1 MPRRPSSL
9 VSPRRSK
16 PTPGAIPRANEPVRA
31 RPPPPPP
38 PPRTIRTSR
47 PATGFGTFRRV
58 GRLVVTLA
66 IWGVVVVGAVVVWA
80 AYDLPRPES
89 AMDAARR
96 PALVLQDRTGQ
107 TFATYGDLVGEP
119 LRLTDLP
126 ADLPAAVVAVEDHR
140 FWQHG
145 AIDVIGLTRAMWVN
159 LSSGRLVQGGS
170 TLTQQVAK
178 TLFLTNERTIRRKI
192 RELLL
197 TIWLERTFTKSEIL
211 EIYLNRV
218 YLGAGTWGVDAASR
232 MYFGISARKVNL
244 WQAAVLAGLPRA
256 PSRFNP
262 RSNPQAATARAKEVL
277 AAMAETGAITPERAR
292 TEAAKIVFP
301 KAARQ
306 PGAWFADW
314 ASDEVQSV
322 LPPDRDATVRTTLD
336 QKLQV
341 STEAQLQAILDGP
354 GASAGVEEGAVII
367 LDAVSGA
374 VRAMV
379 GGRDYRDSNFNRAVN
394 AHRQPGSA
402 FKPFVW
408 QTALENGMVPTDLV
422 LDAPVKVGSWQP
434 ENFEREYRGEIT
446 LDEALAHS
454 VNTVSVRLLTKF
466 GGPKPV
472 AATAA
477 RMGIISSLPKDA
489 TLALGTGEVGLLEL
503 TAAYAPFFNGGNRVV
518 PFAVEPREPP
528 ENVIRPEHAAMMAD
542 MMASVVNRGSGKAAA
557 LPGRLVAGKTGT
569 TSDYRDAWFIGS
581 VNGMMIGVWM
591 GNDDN
596 QPMKN
601 VVGGG
606 LPARLFHDIAAGMR

>member
-1 MPRRPSSL
+1 MRRPTSL
-9 VSPRRSK
+9 VSQRTQRATSIPRLAPPAPARPRRVV
-16 PTPGAIPRANEPVRA
+16 EPVRS
-31 RPPPPPP
+31 
-38 PPRTIRTSR
+38 PR
-47 PATGFGTFRRV
+47 RRSFL
-58 GRLVVTLA
+58 GRLFRLGIVLIVWGLVVLGG
-66 IWGVVVVGAVVVWA
+66 IVIWA

-89 AMDAARR
+89 AMDGSRR

-107 TFATYGDLVGEP
+107 TFATYGDLVGEA
-119 LRLTDLP
+119 LRLSDLP
-126 ADLPAAVVAVEDHR
+126 PDLPAAVIAVEDHR
-140 FWQHG
+140 FRQHIG
-145 AIDVIGLTRAMWVN
+145 VDFIGLARALVVN
-159 LSSGRLVQGGS
+159 VTNRRLVQGGS
-170 TLTQQVAK
+170 TITQQVAK
-178 TLFLTNERTIRRKI
+178 TLFLTNERTLRRKI

-197 TIWLERTFTKSEIL
+197 TIWLERTFTKNEIL

-232 MYFGISARKVNL
+232 MYFGVSARKVNL

-262 RSNPQAATARAKEVL
+262 RSNPSAATARAKEVL
-277 AAMAETGAITPERAR
+277 TAMADTGVISAERAR
-292 TEAAKIVFP
+292 TEAAKISFP
-301 KAARQ
+301 KASRQ

-314 ASDEVQSV
+314 ATDQVQSV

-336 QKLQV
+336 QRLQLV
-341 STEAQLQAILDGP
+341 AETQLAALLDGP
-354 GASAGVEEGAVII
+354 GVAANVEQGAVIV
-367 LDAVSGA
+367 LDAATGA
-374 VRAMV
+374 VRVMA

-408 QTALENGMVPTDLV
+408 LTALENGLTPSDTV
-422 LDAPVKVGSWQP
+422 LDAPVRIGNWQP

-454 VNTVSVRLLTKF
+454 VNTASVRLMQRF

-472 AATAA
+472 AVTAA
-477 RMGIISSLPKDA
+477 RLGITSSLPA
-489 TLALGTGEVGLLEL
+489 NASLALGTGEVGLLEL
-503 TAAYAPFFNGGNRVV
+503 TAAYAPFFNGGFRVV
-518 PFAVEPREPP
+518 PFAVEPQDTPEP
-528 ENVIRPEHAAMMAD
+528 VIRPEHAAMMAS
-542 MMASVVNRGSGKAAA
+542 MMASVVSRGTGKAAA
-557 LPGRLVAGKTGT
+557 VPGRAVAGKTGT

-596 QPMKN
+596 APMKN

-606 LPARLFHDIAAGMR
+606 LPARLFKEVAAAVR

>member
-1 MPRRPSSL
+1 MARRPMTT
-9 VSPRRSK
+9 VSR
-16 PTPGAIPRANEPVRA
+16 
-31 RPPPPPP
+31 
-38 PPRTIRTSR
+38 SR
-47 PATGFGTFRRV
+47 PAPRPAVIARTAAPTYARRLAPARSWRSTPLLGKLLRV
-58 GRLVVTLA
+58 GVFMA
-66 IWGVVVVGAVVVWA
+66 IWGLVILGGIVIWA

-119 LRLTDLP
+119 LRL
-126 ADLPAAVVAVEDHR
+126 ADLPPELPAALVAVEDHR
-140 FWQHG
+140 FYQHHG
-145 AIDVIGLTRAMWVN
+145 IDIIGLGRAIWVN
-159 LSSGRLVQGGS
+159 LTSGRVVQGGS
-170 TLTQQVAK
+170 TITQQVAK
-178 TLFLTNERTIRRKI
+178 TLFLTNERTVRRKI

-232 MYFGISARKVNL
+232 MYFGTSARKVTL

-262 RSNPQAATARAKEVL
+262 HANPAAATARAKEVL
-277 AAMAETGAITPERAR
+277 TAMADTGAISQDRAKA
-292 TEAAKIVFP
+292 EIAKIAFP
-301 KAARQ
+301 KASRQ

-314 ASDEVQSV
+314 ASDQVQSV

-336 QKLQV
+336 QRMQIAA
-341 STEAQLQAILDGP
+341 EAALTTMLDGP
-354 GASAGVEEGAVII
+354 GAAAEVEQGAVVV
-367 LDAVSGA
+367 LDAATGA
-374 VRAMV
+374 VRVMV

-408 QTALENGMVPTDLV
+408 LTALENGLTPADTV
-422 LDAPVKVGSWQP
+422 LDAPVRIGNWQP

-454 VNTVSVRLLTKF
+454 VNTASVRLMMRF
-466 GGPKPV
+466 GGPRPV
-472 AATAA
+472 AVTAA
-477 RMGIISSLPKDA
+477 RLGITSPLPKDA
-489 TLALGTGEVGLLEL
+489 SLALGTGEVGLLEL
-503 TAAYAPFFNGGNRVV
+503 TAAYAPFFNGGFRVA
-518 PFAVEPREPP
+518 PYAVVAQEAP
-528 ENVIRPEHAAMMAD
+528 ESVIRPEHAAMMAG
-542 MMASVVNRGSGKAAA
+542 MMGSVVSRGTGRAAA
-557 LPGRLVAGKTGT
+557 VPGRVVAGKTGT

-581 VNGMMIGVWM
+581 ENGLMIGVWV

-596 QPMKN
+596 TPMKN

-606 LPARLFHDIAAGMR
+606 LPARLFKDVATAIR

>member
-1 MPRRPSSL
+1 MPRRPTSL
-9 VSPRRSK
+9 VSQRTTPR
-16 PTPGAIPRANEPVRA
+16 PLPRARPVEPVSSRSRRIEPVR
-31 RPPPPPP
+31 
-38 PPRTIRTSR
+38 
-47 PATGFGTFRRV
+47 GTWRSSLLW
-58 GRLVVTLA
+58 RLLRLIIILT
-66 IWGVVVVGAVVVWA
+66 IWGLVIAGGIVIWA

-89 AMDAARR
+89 AMDAERR

-119 LRLTDLP
+119 LRLADMPTDLP
-126 ADLPAAVVAVEDHR
+126 AALVAVEDHR
-140 FWQHG
+140 FYQHSG
-145 AIDVIGLTRAMWVN
+145 IDFIGLARAAWVN
-159 LSSGRLVQGGS
+159 LSRGRLVQGGS
-170 TLTQQVAK
+170 TITQQVAK
-178 TLFLTNERTIRRKI
+178 TLFLTNERTLRRKI

-197 TIWLERTFTKSEIL
+197 TIWLERTFTKNEIL

-262 RSNPQAATARAKEVL
+262 RANPAAATMRAKEVL
-277 AAMAETGAITPERAR
+277 AAMAETGAISAERAR
-292 TEAAKIVFP
+292 AEAAKISFP
-301 KAARQ
+301 KISRQ

-314 ASDEVQSV
+314 ASDQVQSV

-336 QKLQV
+336 QRLQIAAESAL
-341 STEAQLQAILDGP
+341 STMLDGP
-354 GASAGVEEGAVII
+354 GAVAGVEQGAVVV
-367 LDAVSGA
+367 LDAATGA
-374 VRAMV
+374 VRVMA

-408 QTALENGMVPTDLV
+408 LTALENGLTPADTV
-422 LDAPVKVGSWQP
+422 LDAPVRVGKWQP

-454 VNTVSVRLLTKF
+454 VNTASVRLMMRF

-477 RMGIISSLPKDA
+477 RLGITSKLPTDA
-489 TLALGTGEVGLLEL
+489 SLALGTGEVGLLEL
-503 TAAYAPFFNGGNRVV
+503 TAAYAPFFNGGFRVV
-518 PFAVEPREPP
+518 PFAVEPQETPEP
-528 ENVIRPEHAAMMAD
+528 VIRPEQAAMMAG
-542 MMASVVNRGSGKAAA
+542 MMTSVVTRGTGKAAA
-557 LPGRLVAGKTGT
+557 IPGRVVAGKTGT

-581 VNGMMIGVWM
+581 VNGMMIGVWL

-596 QPMKN
+596 TPMKN

-606 LPARLFHDIAAGMR
+606 LPARLFHDVAAAVR